1 MQSKS
6 NLKVRMM
13 PELLPYIEGFAHT
26 GQWDK
31 AVYFT
36 KLADDKWGAMQP
48 DLCSTWNIIVA
59 ALPASSEKTNSKGQI
74 EQELHCGL

>member
-1 MQSKS
+1 
-6 NLKVRMM
+6 MM

-26 GQWDK
+26 GQWGK

-36 KLADDKWGAMQP
+36 ILANGKWGAMQP

-59 ALPASSEKTNSKGQI
+59 TLPASSEKINSKVQV
-74 EQELHCGL
+74 EQELRCGL